1 MNTNHKFEDAVSDIC
16 RLTLKAQLDAPV
28 DREKREDYYKRF
40 VEDILL
46 AISNFD
52 VEPKAEVRPRIGEV
66 KEPKQNLDLIPGVR
80 MVHFRGPNYNRFV
93 AVRKHP
99 TTPWGYTQEPNV
111 YEISVNRD
119 TDVADVY
126 VDGRSLF
133 RIVGDSVGHCTV
145 SKVALSAL
153 RRYLKERLY
162 NSRASKRARARRAA
176 AEGKEA

>member
-1 MNTNHKFEDAVSDIC
+1 MTHKKYEEAVSDIC
-16 RLTLKAQLDAPV
+16 RLTLNAQLNAPV
-28 DREKREDYYKRF
+28 DREKREDYYKQF

-52 VEPKAEVRPRIGEV
+52 VEPKAEVRPRIGDV

-99 TTPWGYTQEPNV
+99 ATPWGYTQEPNV
-111 YEISVNRD
+111 YEIYVNRD
-119 TDVADVY
+119 TDIADVK
-126 VDGRSLF
+126 VDGRNLF
-133 RIVGDSVGHCTV
+133 SIVGDSVGHCTV
-145 SKVALSAL
+145 SKIALSAL

-176 AEGKEA
+176 EGKEA